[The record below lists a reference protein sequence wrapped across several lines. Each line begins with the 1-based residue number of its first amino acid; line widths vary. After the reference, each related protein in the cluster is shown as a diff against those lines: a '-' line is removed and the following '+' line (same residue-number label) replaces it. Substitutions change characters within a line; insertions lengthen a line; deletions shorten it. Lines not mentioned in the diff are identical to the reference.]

1 MGGETIVRKAQVQ
14 AAVVR
19 DEIRDGYDRIL
30 EGKIIWEKIS
40 LPGILYG
47 MEVSDVEDR
56 VLEELEAI
64 QVWLGRVLL
73 GVSDRVG
80 GECVLWELGW
90 LPMKLWIAAR
100 RIGFYWRMRSIDD
113 NRCSKK
119 IFNDRQGVGWAAKV
133 RRIMEQN
140 GLDRDGSGAENQVVL
155 ETLRGVAM
163 REWARDMSRRVENRG
178 DGQLSWQRVYRWR
191 DSWGQGGVARAM
203 GYERLWVKVRLGDW
217 ECNLREWRMGKWV
230 HRCWGCGARYADL
243 AHYMLKCREFR
254 QGRDRV
260 AGTLREIWGNERW
273 EQWAGMSEELQVAE
287 WLGLRGGCSDR
298 QKGAIVEFLVEID
311 RKGSRGLEMQLSG
324 QRVMGRNEEGEE

>member
-1 MGGETIVRKAQVQ
+1 
-14 AAVVR
+14 
-19 DEIRDGYDRIL
+19 
-30 EGKIIWEKIS
+30 
-40 LPGILYG
+40 
-47 MEVSDVEDR
+47 
-56 VLEELEAI
+56 
-64 QVWLGRVLL
+64 
-73 GVSDRVG
+73 
-80 GECVLWELGW
+80 
-90 LPMKLWIAAR
+90 
-100 RIGFYWRMRSIDD
+100 
-113 NRCSKK
+113 
-119 IFNDRQGVGWAAKV
+119 
-133 RRIMEQN
+133 
-140 GLDRDGSGAENQVVL
+140 
-155 ETLRGVAM
+155 M

-178 DGQLSWQRVYRWR
+178 DRQMSWQRVYRWR

-217 ECNLREWRMGKWV
+217 ECNLREWRMGKGV

-273 EQWAGMSEELQVAE
+273 EQWAGMSEELQAAE
-287 WLGLRGGCSDR
+287 WLGLRGGCGDR